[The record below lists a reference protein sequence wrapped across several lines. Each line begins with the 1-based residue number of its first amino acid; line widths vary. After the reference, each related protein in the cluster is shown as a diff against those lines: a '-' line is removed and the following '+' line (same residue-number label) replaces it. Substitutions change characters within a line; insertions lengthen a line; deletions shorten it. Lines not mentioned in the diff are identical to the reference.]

1 MYVLKSLLDR
11 AKPELIAALN
21 AQMDEYPGIAES
33 VVKHLDSTYTVSHLQ
48 WGNWIDLRSLWMQAT
63 KELIDSPWECF
74 DDM

>member
-1 MYVLKSLLDR
+1 MLKTLLER

-33 VVKHLDSTYTVSHLQ
+33 VVNHLDSVYTVSHLQ
-48 WGNWIDLRSLWMQAT
+48 FGIWIDVKSLWAQST
-63 KELIDSPWECF
+63 GVLLDSPWDVF